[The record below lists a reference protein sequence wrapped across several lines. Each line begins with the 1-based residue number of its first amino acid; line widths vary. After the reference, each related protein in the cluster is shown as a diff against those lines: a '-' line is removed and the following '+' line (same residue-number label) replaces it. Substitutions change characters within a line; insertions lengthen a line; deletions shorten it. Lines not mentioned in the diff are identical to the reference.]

1 MNLINQILISYE
13 IQIINQKLTY
23 KTILS
28 YTREL

>member
-23 KTILS
+23 KTIFLRH
-28 YTREL
+28 TRC